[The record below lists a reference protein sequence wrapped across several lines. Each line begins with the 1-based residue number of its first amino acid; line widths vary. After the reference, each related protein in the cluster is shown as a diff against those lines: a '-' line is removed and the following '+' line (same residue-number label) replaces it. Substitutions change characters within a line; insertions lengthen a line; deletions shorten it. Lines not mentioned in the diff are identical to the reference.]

1 MMRYFEKALYYI
13 IPSILIMLSMKMIL
27 QNLGGNSQLS

>member
-1 MMRYFEKALYYI
+1 MVRCFEKALYYI
-13 IPSILIMLSMKMIL
+13 IPIILITLSMKMIL